1 MVAEPPNSYGPELR
15 DRILEGFRGDVP
27 PLPPSLTYRLALAAV
42 AIAMVLLPLV
52 YLGLI
57 AGLAWGL
64 WAYGG
69 FFFGSI
75 VREVRAWY
83 VLILCFLPLFAGA
96 VVLICLV
103 KPFFAR
109 RARRQRPVRLD
120 PNEEPLL
127 FEFVASLCAAIH
139 APTPAEIH
147 VDCQV
152 NASASFRRGLLSLFG
167 DDLVLTLGL
176 PMLAGLSVQ
185 QLAGVVAHEL
195 GHFSQRAGLRMSVVV
210 RAINFWFARLVY
222 ERDRFDAI
230 LESTAARISAVQLRW
245 PLGITLFMLMLT
257 RRVLWALMMLGHVLS
272 SFLMRQMEYDAD
284 RYEVRLA
291 GFRSFDF
298 TMRELFALGAAYQMA
313 MASLGEQWKEG
324 RLVDNFPRL
333 VLASRQEKVRQI
345 VAQLEHFRAHEQEQ
359 LFGTHPTA
367 RQRTTR
373 ALREKG
379 VGVFSSDLPASVLFS
394 DHDELERQVSL
405 AFYREML
412 GNQVR
417 AQDLLALSAVGEREA
432 RAESDR
438 AALVRYFQNP
448 NYLRALPLPSKLP
461 TVKAE
466 PPAVVAELEKARRA
480 VLGKDLNHSREI
492 ERYREAAGERVNAL
506 QAMAVIDAGYR
517 LRPGSF
523 GLVSSEPVAAE
534 RAADRGAEVMQ
545 AAGEQLERY
554 EGVEVRRLLLA
565 LILLGLPPTAG
576 RIAEQEALQAEIP
589 RLLACAAFLKEFFPR
604 LFALREVRVQLDIL
618 AGQVKPKEENP
629 KLRAVLR
636 HHLSRLQDQLKE
648 LHRGLRAGLYPFDH
662 ARADTTL
669 AQYAI
674 STMPADDDFQG
685 LMAASGMALDR
696 LHEVY
701 ARLLGRL
708 AWIAEQVEV
717 ALGLPPLTRSA
728 AGVELT
734 LAEAEPA
741 ALSAAPPPAVLAAAH
756 QQTAAGQ
763 FPAGM
768 PSPPPAAAPI
778 AESKAEAV
786 ASREAFALY
795 FRSANEWR
803 ALQLPDRID
812 DRPADP
818 RARVGELRH
827 VRQAAVQAV
836 AEHDRS
842 VRACQEAERAL
853 LKARRARSLL
863 AAGIAIQPA
872 DLGIASADETGVSQA
887 EERALA
893 AMKSSEAGI
902 QAFEAIQTRR
912 LLLGLALLGEE
923 RIAIRVGEA
932 DRRRSETRAL
942 LAGAVAVHR
951 SFPLLRELRQRYG
964 ILEALGA
971 QLGRSGDDSRLRA
984 SIAEHM
990 GPLHKHLLELQRSL
1004 HRELS
1009 PFANAR
1015 GAATSLAESAI
1026 PGLPASQDF
1035 QGIFAAT
1042 GFALKELADL
1052 NRRILG
1058 RLVGTA
1064 SAVEQALGLEG

>member
-1 MVAEPPNSYGPELR
+1 LASEQPNSCGPELR

-27 PLPPSLTYRLALAAV
+27 PLPPSLMYRLALAAV

-64 WAYGG
+64 WAYGVY
-69 FFFGSI
+69 FFGSI
-75 VREVRAWY
+75 VREVHAWY
-83 VLILCFLPLFAGA
+83 ALLLCFLPLFAGA
-96 VVLICLV
+96 VLLICLV

-109 RARRQRPVRLD
+109 RSRRQRPVRLD
-120 PNEEPLL
+120 PNQEPLL
-127 FEFVASLCAAIH
+127 FEFVACLCAAIH
-139 APTPAEIH
+139 APAPAEIH

-176 PMLAGLSVQ
+176 PLTAGLTVQ

-230 LESTAARISAVQLRW
+230 LESTASRISAVQLRW
-245 PLGITLFMLMLT
+245 PLGITLFLLMLT

-345 VAQLEHFRAHEQEQ
+345 AAQLEHFMAHEQEQ

-379 VGVFSSDLPASVLFS
+379 VGVFSSEVPASALFAN
-394 DHDELERQVSL
+394 HDELERQVSL

-438 AALVRYFQNP
+438 AALDRYFQNP
-448 NYLRALPLPSKLP
+448 NHLRALPLPPKLP
-461 TVKAE
+461 ALKAE

-480 VLGKDLNHSREI
+480 VIAKDLNHSREI
-492 ERYREAAGERVNAL
+492 ERYREAAEERVNAL
-506 QAMAVIDAGYR
+506 RAMAVLAAGYR

-523 GLVSSEPVAAE
+523 GLISSEPAAAE
-534 RAADRGAEVMQ
+534 RAADRGAAVME

-576 RIAEQEALQAEIP
+576 RIAEPQALQAEIP
-589 RLLACAAFLKEFFPR
+589 RLLACAAFLKEIFPR
-604 LFALREVRVQLDIL
+604 LFALREVRIQLEIL
-618 AGQVKPKEENP
+618 AAQVKPKEENP
-629 KLRAVLR
+629 KLLAGLR
-636 HHLSRLQDQLKE
+636 HHLSRLQEQLKE

-674 STMPADDDFQG
+674 PTMPADDDFQG
-685 LMAASGMALDR
+685 LMGASEMALDR

-728 AGVELT
+728 AGTELAP
-734 LAEAEPA
+734 AEPEPA
-741 ALSAAPPPAVLAAAH
+741 ALGSAPPADLAAAH
-756 QQTAAGQ
+756 QQSAAGP
-763 FPAGM
+763 FPAGA
-768 PSPPPAAAPI
+768 PASPPVAAPI

-795 FRSANEWR
+795 FRSAVEWR
-803 ALQLPDRID
+803 ALQLPDRVD
-812 DRPADP
+812 ERPADP
-818 RARVGELRH
+818 RTMVGELRQI
-827 VRQAAVQAV
+827 RQAAAQAA
-836 AEHDRS
+836 AEHDRG
-842 VRACQEAERAL
+842 VRAYQEAERAL
-853 LKARRARSLL
+853 LKARRGRSLL
-863 AAGIAIQPA
+863 AAGLAIQPA
-872 DLGIASADETGVSQA
+872 DFGVASADEAGVSQA

-893 AMKSSEAGI
+893 AMRSSEAGI
-902 QAFEAIQTRR
+902 QAFEGVQTRR
-912 LLLGLALLGEE
+912 LVLGLALLGEE
-923 RIAIRVGEA
+923 RIAFRVGDA

-951 SFPLLRELRQRYG
+951 RFPLLRELRGRYG

-971 QLGRSGDDSRLRA
+971 QLGRSGDDTRLRA
-984 SIAEHM
+984 SIAEQM
-990 GPLHKHLLELQRSL
+990 APLHKHLLELQRSL

-1015 GAATSLAESAI
+1015 GAAASLAESAI
-1026 PGLPASQDF
+1026 PGLPTAQDF

-1064 SAVEQALGLEG
+1064 AAVEQALGLEG